1 VSSVVTQH
9 PDVLGG
15 EPVFAGTRVPAKS
28 LFDHLEAGDSIEQF
42 LEDFPSVKREQVIA
56 LLEDSKA
63 LVLAAR

>member
-1 VSSVVTQH
+1 MSSVVTQD

-42 LEDFPSVKREQVIA
+42 LEGFPSVKRRD
-56 LLEDSKA
+56 LGS
-63 LVLAAR
+63 VLTFDTD